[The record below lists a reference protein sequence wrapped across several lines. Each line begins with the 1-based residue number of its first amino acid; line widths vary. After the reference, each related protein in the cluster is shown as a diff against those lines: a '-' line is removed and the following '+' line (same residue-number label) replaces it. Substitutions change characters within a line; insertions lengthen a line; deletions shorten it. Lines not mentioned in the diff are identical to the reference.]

1 MAGKILIPLDG
12 SDYAFQVVPLAA
24 AIAKKANMS
33 VRLLTVVDPDDL
45 EVTETAGEGELG
57 PQDVTT
63 TGRAGM
69 DMRIG
74 AGGTT
79 GMVWMAPIG
88 SPKELSK
95 DEAAALEGAKLR
107 ARNYLFA
114 VEKNLAHERVEAD
127 SEVGFGNA
135 HDVIVAEA
143 EMSGATMIA
152 MTGRSKSFWER
163 GVLGSTADRVIS
175 SSPMPVLVFKPM
187 PGLAEAMTTLPDT
200 VVVGL
205 DGSKEAETGLKPA
218 AEYAKGVGADL
229 ALVHILKRDSEE
241 RRKAAAAYLETMAT
255 PYGPDV
261 VTHVGHG
268 EPDVEIM
275 LYAEWFP
282 QPVIAVTS
290 HGGRSIR
297 RWLRGSTADK
307 LIRFSGYPVLVV
319 PVKGD

>member
-12 SDYAFQVVPLAA
+12 SDYAYQVVPLATS
-24 AIAKKANMS
+24 IARKARMT

-45 EVTETAGEGELG
+45 EVTETAGEGELA
-57 PQDVTT
+57 PQDVST

-88 SPKELSK
+88 SPKDLSK
-95 DEAAALEGAKLR
+95 DEAAALDEANKR
-107 ARNYLFA
+107 ARGYLFSI
-114 VEKNLAHERVEAD
+114 EKELGRKGVDAD

-135 HDVIVAEA
+135 HDEIVSEA
-143 EMSGATMIA
+143 AKAGATMIA

-175 SSPMPVLVFKPM
+175 SSLMPVLVFKPM
-187 PGLAEAMTTLPDT
+187 PGLAEAMATLPDT

-205 DGSKEAETGLKPA
+205 DGSKEGETGLKPA
-218 AEYAKGVGADL
+218 ADFARSVGAKL
-229 ALVHILKRDSEE
+229 ALVHVLKRDGEA
-241 RRKAAAAYLETMAT
+241 RRKAAAEYLDRVAAD
-255 PYGPDV
+255 YGPDV
-261 VTHVGHG
+261 LTHVVHG
-268 EPDVEIM
+268 EPDVEVI
-275 LYAEWFP
+275 LYADKFT

-290 HGGRSIR
+290 HGGISIG
-297 RWLRGSTADK
+297 RWLRGSTTDK
-307 LIRFSGYPVLVV
+307 VIRFSGYPVLVV
-319 PVKGD
+319 PVRQD